1 MGGQAEKQDEML
13 AQAAYTFVEAGQA
26 STSLIQRKLRLG
38 YGRAA
43 RIIDELEEMKIIGP
57 PNGSRPRKVL
67 VSMDQCRQIFEEGDG
82 EIDE

>member
-1 MGGQAEKQDEML
+1 MPSSFSAPPWSKIVRL
-13 AQAAYTFVEAGQA
+13 SVWLEAGQA